1 MYSPEIQK
9 KAVDLFIDLVKIDS
23 LPFEEQKVFEYIQKY
38 LEGKK
43 VKMEL
48 QHYTD
53 GDNKGSNL
61 LVFLEGN
68 DKTKKSMF
76 FDSHA
81 DTVTPGKNIKPIIVD
96 NKYIR
101 SSGDTILGADCKTS
115 IAVSLVAIDEV
126 LEKNLPHG
134 DLLFLF
140 TSAEEIGLIGAK
152 YIDTNILKQYDYG
165 YILDSGG
172 DIGSICTVAPS
183 RGTYDINIKGV
194 AAHAGKQ
201 ANGIS
206 AIKIAGELLN
216 LLPQGHIS
224 DKIVTNIGAISG
236 GGTINI
242 VPDKVEIKGEYRSND
257 GGETKKLL
265 QTVDDAVAKVLSNYK
280 NTPVQIS
287 CVHEEQMVGYVL
299 NDNDDIVTFVHKA
312 LNKLGVT
319 PNNITILGGTNG
331 NIYMAKGINSVPI
344 SGGGRYFAHE
354 LKEEVIIEEYPRV
367 VSLLL
372 ALINN

>member
-9 KAVDLFIDLVKIDS
+9 KAVDLFIELVKIDS
-23 LPFEEQKVFEYIQKY
+23 LPFEEQEVFEYIQKY

-53 GDNKGSNL
+53 GENKGSNL
-61 LVFLEGN
+61 LVFLEGT

-115 IAVSLVAIDEV
+115 VAASLVVIDEV
-126 LEKNLPHG
+126 LEKNIPHG

-152 YIDTNILKQYDYG
+152 YVDTKLLKQYNYG

-172 DIGSICTVAPS
+172 DIGNICTVAPS
-183 RGTYDINIKGV
+183 LGIYDITITGA

-201 ANGIS
+201 AGGIS

-216 LLPQGHIS
+216 LLPQGHLS
-224 DKIVTNIGAISG
+224 EKIVTNIGAISG

-242 VPDKVEIKGEYRSND
+242 VADNVVINGEYRSND
-257 GGETKKLL
+257 AGETKKLL
-265 QTVDDAVAKVLSNYK
+265 QTIDNAVATVLGNYK
-280 NTPVQIS
+280 NTPVQIT
-287 CVHEEQMVGYVL
+287 CVHAVQMEAYVL
-299 NDNDDIVTFVHKA
+299 DNNDDIVTFAHKA

-319 PNNITILGGTNG
+319 PNNLTILGGTNC
-331 NIYMAKGINSVPI
+331 NIYMGKDINSVPI
-344 SGGGRYFAHE
+344 SGGGRYFAHT
-354 LKEEVIIEEYPRV
+354 LKEEEIGRAHV
-367 VSLLL
+367 
-372 ALINN
+372 